1 MATYLKGIGDPISRT
16 NEILPS
22 LDAKINKF
30 LTGHTAGVI
39 QGEYNSFSA
48 ELIDRG
54 VIIKSGLLQ
63 AYGYFG
69 CSDTETQFNFIL
81 PTGTNY
87 IHIYGEIDLS
97 VVPNKFEIKQTT
109 MSNSEEYSFNQ
120 DDLSINLYGI
130 YQIPLWQITL
140 TSDGLSLTDKREFIG
155 KPLRCINAEY
165 SDIAGTANSLSA
177 ALNTQID
184 TTYLKVNRLLAA
196 DTAYNAKQL
205 NANANYTIQ
214 APTSG
219 DSTVLVQGMLTC
231 ANKYWVT
238 LTLRRG
244 SFLGYAQDAPALY
257 WFRSVN
263 GQTNTSYGFVS
274 LEASLS
280 GNTLSILGWKVNQYS
295 NNYSESHARASECYF
310 ALHSVFEIVNT
321 NK

>member
-1 MATYLKGIGDPISRT
+1 L
-16 NEILPS
+16 
-22 LDAKINKF
+22 
-30 LTGHTAGVI
+30 
-39 QGEYNSFSA
+39 
-48 ELIDRG
+48 
-54 VIIKSGLLQ
+54 
-63 AYGYFG
+63 
-69 CSDTETQFNFIL
+69 
-81 PTGTNY
+81 
-87 IHIYGEIDLS
+87 
-97 VVPNKFEIKQTT
+97 
-109 MSNSEEYSFNQ
+109 
-120 DDLSINLYGI
+120 
-130 YQIPLWQITL
+130 
-140 TSDGLSLTDKREFIG
+140 
-155 KPLRCINAEY
+155 
-165 SDIAGTANSLSA
+165 
-177 ALNTQID
+177 D
-184 TTYLKVNRLLAA
+184 TTYLKVNRLLSA

-205 NANANYTIQ
+205 NTNANYTIQ

-219 DSTVLVQGMLTC
+219 DSTILVQGMLTC
-231 ANKYWVT
+231 ANKYWVA